1 MSNGQQ
7 PDNPLF
13 ALLHMASGLWL
24 SRALWAAAH
33 LRIADQMGDAPT
45 PVGTIAAATG
55 TDATNLKRLMDALVA
70 ANVFVATGGDAY
82 AHGALSPF
90 LKSDHPLSQRAFIDG
105 IFGGEHYDSWG
116 AIAWSLKSGGTAF
129 DSVYGMPVFDWYSRH
144 PEEAQR
150 FSRAMEGTSR
160 IIEAALLACW
170 TPPPFELAVDVGG
183 SRGTLIASLLAGA
196 PNARGILFDLPD
208 IADAVR
214 PTLADPRI
222 EAVGGDF
229 FHSVPEGDLYLLKL
243 ILHDWTD
250 EQSAAI
256 LRNIRA
262 AIRPGGRVAIIEN
275 LLPDQIE
282 PHPGYLMD
290 LNMMV
295 MTGGRERK
303 AAEFAALLAQTGFRL
318 ESVTPTPTPIGVVQ
332 AVAV

>member
-24 SRALWAAAH
+24 SRALWTAAH
-33 LRIADQMGDAPT
+33 LKVADAIGDEPV
-45 PVGTIAAATG
+45 PVGRLAAQTG
-55 TDATNLKRLMDALVA
+55 TDPTNLKRLMNALVA
-70 ANVFVATGGDAY
+70 AGVFAAAGDDAF
-82 AHGALSPF
+82 AHGPLSPF

-105 IFGGEHYDSWG
+105 IFGGEHFTSWG
-116 AIAWSLKSGGTAF
+116 TISESVKTGTTGF
-129 DSVYGMPVFDWYSRH
+129 DSVYGMPVFDWYSGH
-144 PEEAQR
+144 EEEAQR
-150 FSRAMEGTSR
+150 FSRAMEGTTR

-183 SRGTLIASLLAGA
+183 SRGTLVASLLAGA
-196 PNARGILFDLPD
+196 PGARGILFDLPD
-208 IADAVR
+208 IV
-214 PTLADPRI
+214 

-229 FHSVPEGDLYLLKL
+229 FRNVPEGDLYLLKL

-250 EQSAAI
+250 EQASAI

-275 LLPDQIE
+275 LLPDEIE

-303 AAEFAALLAQTGFRL
+303 AAEFAALLEQTGFKL
-318 ESVTPTPTPIGVVQ
+318 EGVTPTPTPIGVVQ
-332 AVAV
+332 GVAV

>member
-1 MSNGQQ
+1 MSNGQLQ
-7 PDNPLF
+7 DNPLF

-24 SRALWAAAH
+24 SRALWTAAH
-33 LRIADQMGDAPT
+33 LKIADEIGDEPM
-45 PVGTIAAATG
+45 PVAAIAAATG
-55 TDATNLKRLMDALVA
+55 TDETNLKRLMDALVA
-70 ANVFVATGGDAY
+70 ANVFAAAGGDAY
-82 AHGALSPF
+82 AHGPLSPF

-129 DSVYGMPVFDWYSRH
+129 DSVYGAPVFDWYSRH
-144 PEEAQR
+144 AEEAQR
-150 FSRAMEGTSR
+150 FSRAMEGSTR
-160 IIEAALLACW
+160 IIEAVLLACW
-170 TPPPFELAVDVGG
+170 TPPSFELAVDVGG
-183 SRGTLIASLLAGA
+183 SRGTLVASLLAGA
-196 PNARGILFDLPD
+196 PGARGILFDLPD
-208 IADAVR
+208 IADAVG
-214 PTLADPRI
+214 PTLGDPRI

-229 FHSVPEGDLYLLKL
+229 FQSVPEGDLYLLKL

-250 EQSAAI
+250 EQCTAI

-262 AIRPGGRVAIIEN
+262 ATRPGGRVAIIEN

-303 AAEFAALLAQTGFRL
+303 AAEFAALLERTGFRL